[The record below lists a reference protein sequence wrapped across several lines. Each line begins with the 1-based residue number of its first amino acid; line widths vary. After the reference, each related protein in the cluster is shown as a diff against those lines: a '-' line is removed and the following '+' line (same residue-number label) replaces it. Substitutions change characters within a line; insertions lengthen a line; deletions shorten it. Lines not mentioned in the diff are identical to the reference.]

1 MSASRI
7 AILLVALA
15 AAPLHADTPAG
26 EEGKRASVTGFVTLD
41 GKPLAG
47 ARVIF
52 HLGDDQFV
60 GGKTDA
66 NGSYKVKWV
75 PVGTHKITVELF
87 KEGKSVLPA
96 RYSEEKWSA
105 LQVAVR
111 EGMNRVDF
119 SLRSR

>member
-1 MSASRI
+1 MPASRLSV
-7 AILLVALA
+7 LLVALA

-26 EEGKRASVTGFVTLD
+26 EEGKRASVTGTVTLD

-60 GGKTDA
+60 GAKTGDDGK
-66 NGSYKVKWV
+66 YKVKWV
-75 PVGTHKITVELF
+75 PTGIHKVTVELY

-105 LQVAVR
+105 LRVNVQGG
-111 EGMNRVDF
+111 ENRID
-119 SLRSR
+119 LALNSR